1 MNYIQHIILNFKI
14 NTPSMVRLFKK
25 VAPIFMLFF
34 LISFV
39 YHILRCLKITL
50 IVKASSSGAEAI
62 PFLKFWFI
70 MPSAILFTAF
80 YVWLAKRPNRKVLI
94 YSILGIFSA
103 FFLIFM
109 TVLYPNKEILYLN
122 SLSNLLLNYLPKNL
136 HSVVPI
142 LYHWP
147 ETLFYI
153 IAEMWSIIVLS
164 ILFWGFCNEI
174 TKLEDAKRF
183 YALIALGGNCA
194 GICSGQFMQVVS
206 NFITDSWSESMIIFL
221 ATVIISCIFIVIIFT
236 KLDKPDLQNIKN
248 IKTNKIAFTESL
260 KYIVKYKYIT
270 LLAIMVLG
278 YNIVFNLADVLW
290 IGQVNQRFH
299 SHNELNNYLAQLD
312 SLVGFFSLII
322 GLFIFSN
329 LINKFG
335 WKITALVPPIIWL
348 ITSLCLYTVLFT
360 ESFADIKLNN
370 LILIL
375 GTLQIAIG
383 KAVKYC
389 IFDQIKEIT
398 FIPLSIE
405 HQRNSKA
412 VIDGIISRIGKSGSS
427 IILQGFLIF
436 GVSEIITITPIIA
449 SIILITIFAW
459 IHATNKM
466 GGLIAEQKYLS

>member
-1 MNYIQHIILNFKI
+1 MNYIQHFILNFKI
-14 NTPSMVRLFKK
+14 NTQSTARLFKK
-25 VAPIFMLFF
+25 VAPVFILFF

-80 YVWLAKRPNRKVLI
+80 YVSLAKRPNRKVLI

-109 TVLYPNKEILYLN
+109 TFLYPNKEILYLKCF
-122 SLSNLLLNYLPKNL
+122 SDLLSNYLPKNL
-136 HSVVPI
+136 HGIIPV

-147 ETLFYI
+147 ETLFYVM
-153 IAEMWSIIVLS
+153 AEMWSIIVLS

-183 YALIALGGNCA
+183 YALIALGANCA
-194 GICSGQFMQVVS
+194 GICSGQFMQAVS
-206 NFITDSWSESMIIFL
+206 NFITNSWSESITIFL
-221 ATVIISCIFIVIIFT
+221 TTVIISCVLIVIIFI
-236 KLDKPDLQNIKN
+236 KLDKPNLQNIQN
-248 IKTNKIAFTESL
+248 IQNFKTNKISFAESL
-260 KYIVKYKYIT
+260 RYIFKYKYIA

-312 SLVGFFSLII
+312 SLVGVFSLII

-335 WKITALVPPIIWL
+335 WKITALVPPIVWL
-348 ITSLCLYTVLFT
+348 TTSLCLYIVLFT
-360 ESFADIKLNN
+360 ESFAGVELNN
-370 LILIL
+370 LILVL

-412 VIDGIISRIGKSGSS
+412 VIDGIISRVGKSGSS

-436 GVSEIITITPIIA
+436 GVSEI
-449 SIILITIFAW
+449 ITIFAW